1 MKPFPG
7 DSEWPRCS
15 QAIRPS
21 GCDGRAVGVLGR
33 GHAGS
38 RPRGLT
44 ELVFVFG
51 LLRPHG
57 SLGWGCNLLED

>member
-1 MKPFPG
+1 MSG
-7 DSEWPRCS
+7 WPQRS
-15 QAIRPS
+15 QAIRLS

-33 GHAGS
+33 GHAES
-38 RPRGLT
+38 RLRGLT

-57 SLGWGCNLLED
+57 SPGWGCSLLED